1 MERQVRTMNVGLL
14 APILGSV
21 ALSALAQLLLK
32 LGMASAP
39 VQSALQQPSALH
51 ALGAVAGNWQVLAG
65 LGLYLL
71 GAGIWLLVLARV
83 DLSVAYPFVGAGFL
97 LTMLL
102 GWWVLNEPLGPARLA
117 GTLLVV
123 SGVWLVSGS

>member
-1 MERQVRTMNVGLL
+1 MNIGLL
-14 APILGSV
+14 GLILGSV
-21 ALSALAQLLLK
+21 LLSAIAQLVLK
-32 LGMASAP
+32 LGMSSPP
-39 VQSALQQPSALH
+39 VQAALSQDSVLH
-51 ALGAVAGNWQVLAG
+51 AVCAVAINLHVLAG

-83 DLSVAYPFVGAGFL
+83 DLSFAYPFVGAGFIV
-97 LTMLL
+97 TMLL
-102 GWWVLNEPLGPARLA
+102 GWWVLNEPIGTARLA